1 MLHPPSSKR
10 KIAEY
15 LQMFRYSVVNPI
27 SNGRRIG
34 MKQSPRIF
42 CMLAVAASLL
52 AAGAVGTS
60 PTWAK
65 THEIA
70 MTAVESDVVIDGS
83 GEKYAAWTFNGQMPG
98 PVVRVTEGDTI
109 NFTLTNPE
117 TNKNPHAMDFHAAE
131 IDFLKNYRAI
141 NAGETISY
149 TFVAKKPGIFFYH
162 CGAPPMIQHIAR
174 GMFGA
179 IIVDPKEVKTL
190 PKADREYVLIQS
202 EYFKNPGD
210 VQAMFDRK
218 FDGMMFNGGIFKY
231 HPFVT
236 GGGKLDAKPGE
247 RVRIYF
253 VNAGPNEFSSFHPIG
268 EIWDNVY
275 ESGNPANSL
284 KGVQTYVVGPGSAA
298 TFDVVVESAGAYPLV
313 THSLT
318 GALRGAIAVLV
329 VSPDAKPAPLMPMV
343 PWKVATPQ
351 TEITP
356 VPTP

>member
-1 MLHPPSSKR
+1 MLKIDSDRRLDFIGRLGVCLLVGLIISSPP
-10 KIAEY
+10 A
-15 LQMFRYSVVNPI
+15 F
-27 SNGRRIG
+27 
-34 MKQSPRIF
+34 
-42 CMLAVAASLL
+42 
-52 AAGAVGTS
+52 
-60 PTWAK
+60 AK
-65 THEIA
+65 THEVS
-70 MTAVESDVVIDGS
+70 MTAVETDVIIDGS

-98 PVVRVTEGDTI
+98 PVVRVTEGDTVK
-109 NFTLTNPE
+109 FTLSNPA
-117 TNKNPHAMDFHAAE
+117 TNKFPHAMDFHAAE

-141 NAGETISY
+141 NAGETIDY

-179 IIVDPKEVKTL
+179 IIVDPKNNKAW

-202 EYFKNPGD
+202 EHFKNPDD
-210 VQAMFDRK
+210 VQGMFDRK
-218 FDGMMFNGGIFKY
+218 FDGIMFNGGIFKY

-253 VNAGPNEFSSFHPIG
+253 VNAGPNEFSAFHPIG

-275 ESGNPANSL
+275 ESGNPANKL
-284 KGVQTYVVGPGSAA
+284 TGVQTYVVGPGSAA

-318 GALRGAIAVLV
+318 GALRGAIAVLLA
-329 VSPDAKPAPLMPMV
+329 SPDAKPQPLMPMV
-343 PWKVATPQ
+343 PWKVSTPQ

-356 VPTP
+356 VPVQ

>member
-1 MLHPPSSKR
+1 MLIREHHAPAAKSTDGIQGEAAMLTTTQHNSR
-10 KIAEY
+10 GGS
-15 LQMFRYSVVNPI
+15 RY
-27 SNGRRIG
+27 G
-34 MKQSPRIF
+34 MIMCLS
-42 CMLAVAASLL
+42 AALGM
-52 AAGAVGTS
+52 AGGTAL
-60 PTWAK
+60 PVQAK
-65 THEIA
+65 THDIH
-70 MTAVESDVVIDGS
+70 MTAVETDIVIDGG
-83 GEKYAAWTFNGQMPG
+83 GEKYAAWTFNGQFPG

-109 NFTLTNPE
+109 NFTLTNPA

-131 IDFLKNYRAI
+131 IDFLKNYRAV
-141 NAGETISY
+141 NAGESISF
-149 TFVAKKPGIFFYH
+149 TFVAKKPGLFFYH
-162 CGAPPMIQHIAR
+162 CGAPPMIQHVAR

-179 IIVDPKEVKTL
+179 IIVDPKDAKVW
-190 PKADREYVLIQS
+190 PKADREYVLVQS
-202 EYFKNPGD
+202 EFFKNPND

-218 FDGMMFNGGIFKY
+218 YDGMMFNGGIFKY

-275 ESGNPANSL
+275 ESGNPANNL

-318 GALRGAIAVLV
+318 GALRGAIAVLLAG
-329 VSPDAKPAPLMPMV
+329 PDAKPAPLMPMV
-343 PWKVATPQ
+343 PWPVTTPQ

-356 VPTP
+356 VPGH